1 MKMKL
6 FLLPILAVLLSVSLY
21 SCSDDD
27 SPKTGKEQVEYIKN
41 VIDKNSKK
49 FFTKVDNTEGQ
60 YIMGAESTEKAQ
72 ECCDCLLGIRWN
84 GQKYTYTLNDKMG
97 NVVITPNPKEGV
109 YIRLIFDVEGIP
121 TFTLD
126 IASRTYYEN
135 NNYVFKPAEG
145 MDML

>member
-1 MKMKL
+1 MKIKL

-60 YIMGAESTEKAQ
+60 YIMGAESAEKAQ

-84 GQKYTYTLNDKMG
+84 RQKYT
-97 NVVITPNPKEGV
+97 
-109 YIRLIFDVEGIP
+109 
-121 TFTLD
+121 
-126 IASRTYYEN
+126 
-135 NNYVFKPAEG
+135 
-145 MDML
+145 

>member
-1 MKMKL
+1 MKLKL
-6 FLLPILAVLLSVSLY
+6 FLLPMLAVLLSVSLY

-27 SPKTGKEQVEYIKN
+27 SPKSGKEQAEYIKER
-41 VIDKNSKK
+41 ITKNSKK

-60 YIMGAESTEKAQ
+60 YLMGTENAQKAQ
-72 ECCDCLLGIRWN
+72 SCCEHLLGIQWN
-84 GQKYTYTLNDKMG
+84 GQKYTYTLNDEMG
-97 NVVITPNPKEGV
+97 SVVITPNPKEGI
-109 YIRLIFDVEGIP
+109 YIRLLFDIEGIS

-126 IASRTYYEN
+126 IASRAYYEN

>member
-60 YIMGAESTEKAQ
+60 YIMGAESAEKAQ

-84 GQKYTYTLNDKMG
+84 VHLNS
-97 NVVITPNPKEGV
+97 I
-109 YIRLIFDVEGIP
+109 
-121 TFTLD
+121 
-126 IASRTYYEN
+126 
-135 NNYVFKPAEG
+135 
-145 MDML
+145 